1 VLDTNTK
8 KMYIFLKTKQ
18 SYLVILLLDIKQ
30 LQGAQSAPH
39 VLVDINKGKKKPKK
53 GPRDL

>member
-1 VLDTNTK
+1 
-8 KMYIFLKTKQ
+8 MYIFLKTKQ